1 MPKRNEALQKQT
13 KIISFREISRQDQR
27 SAPSGKL
34 STITLPELYDHV
46 YQNRPPVI
54 DDLLYS
60 GTYIFAGAPK
70 MGKSFFMAQLAYHVS
85 MGIPLW
91 DRPVHQGTVLYLA
104 LEDDHQRLQQRMSR
118 MFGVEGTDKL
128 HFAVEAP
135 EIENGLE
142 EKLDD
147 FIKDHPD
154 TRLIIIDTLQKI
166 RGGSSNSTYAKDY
179 LVMGRLKK
187 YADAHGICLLIVHH
201 TRKTKDKDKFNMI
214 NGSTGLLSCVD
225 GAFLLH
231 KDNRMDEGAVLDIIG
246 RDQPEQ
252 QIYLCRDE
260 DTLAWSFEG
269 EMKEV
274 WIEPADPLLKAVS
287 EMLSEGESQWTG
299 SASKLIQRLGLD
311 VQPNALT
318 RKLNVKAGALLN
330 DYAIRYENIHTR
342 NGSKISL
349 SRIEEETA

>member
-1 MPKRNEALQKQT
+1 MPLTNEALRKQT
-13 KIISFREISRQDQR
+13 KIVPFRALSRQGQC
-27 SAPSGKL
+27 SASSGKL
-34 STITLPELYDHV
+34 STITLPELYDHI
-46 YQNRPPVI
+46 YQNRSPVI

-166 RGGSSNSTYAKDY
+166 RGGSSSSTYAKDY

-187 YADAHGICLLIVHH
+187 YADANGICLVIVHH

-214 NGSTGLLSCVD
+214 SGSTGLLGSVD

-231 KDNRMDEGAVLDIIG
+231 KANRMDDGAVLDVIG

-252 QIYLCRDE
+252 QIYLFRDE
-260 DTLAWSFEG
+260 DTLTWNFDG
-269 EMKEV
+269 EMKEA
-274 WIEPADPLLKAVS
+274 WIEPADPLLEAVN
-287 EMLSEGESQWTG
+287 EMLSEDEPQWTG
-299 SASKLIQRLGLD
+299 RASELIHRLKLD
-311 VQPNALT
+311 VLPNALT
-318 RKLNVKAGALLN
+318 RKLNVKAGSLLN
-330 DYAIRYENIHTR
+330 DYAIRYENTHTR

-349 SRIEEETA
+349 CRISAETA